1 MSHATLHDA
10 CHVAWHV
17 AIQPAVMK
25 NTRTLWSQEL
35 KELKELKELLKTE
48 VIPKFKLITKNCSII
63 RANIFFLGDSPRIY
77 RKKIVV
83 TAKCPK
89 TKNGRNSIVKFYR
102 KTPP

>member
-17 AIQPAVMK
+17 AIQPAVKK

-35 KELKELKELLKTE
+35 KELKELLKTE
-48 VIPKFKLITKNCSII
+48 VISKFKLITKNCSII
-63 RANIFFLGDSPRIY
+63 RANIFFWVIPRESIV
-77 RKKIVV
+77 KIVV